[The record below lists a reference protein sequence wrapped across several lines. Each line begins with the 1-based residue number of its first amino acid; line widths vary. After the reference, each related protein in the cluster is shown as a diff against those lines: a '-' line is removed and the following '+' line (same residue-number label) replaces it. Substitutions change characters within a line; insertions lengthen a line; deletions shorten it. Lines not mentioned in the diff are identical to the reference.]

1 MIKPSKVLIAE
12 DEQLIAESLIEL
24 LKPLPHFEVIGAA
37 GTAEQAFAYAER
49 DRPDIAIV
57 DVHLSGALDGVTL
70 AIELSHRYDTTTIFI
85 TGNPQTVFNRA
96 WEFRHSV
103 LAKPFTDAEFLDA
116 VASARRQ
123 RVDAS

>member
-1 MIKPSKVLIAE
+1 MARPSKVLIVE
-12 DEQLIAESLIEL
+12 DEQLIAESLIDL
-24 LKPLPHFEVIGAA
+24 LKPLPEYDVIGTAV
-37 GTAEQAFAYAER
+37 TAEQAFAYAER

-57 DVHLSGALDGVTL
+57 DVHLSSALDGVTL

-116 VASARRQ
+116 VGAVRQ
-123 RVDAS
+123 KRTHD